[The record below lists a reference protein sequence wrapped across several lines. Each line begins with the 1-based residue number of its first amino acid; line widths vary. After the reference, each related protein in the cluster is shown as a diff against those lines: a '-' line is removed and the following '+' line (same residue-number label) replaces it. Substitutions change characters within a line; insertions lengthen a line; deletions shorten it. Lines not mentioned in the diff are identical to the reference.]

1 MSVEYGPKGVVGV
14 LTPQANTTVEPEYAI
29 LTPPGYA
36 FLNARLLSP
45 QKTIEDRLVDYF
57 ATVQNYTNQFA
68 NAPIGALAVATT
80 GMSYLVGKEAED
92 KKLGDMSAKLGIP
105 VMTAATSVC
114 MALDALGAKRI
125 GLISPYDGN
134 LDAASTPYWESRGYT
149 VAAKTKASQAAAGEN
164 FHPIYSLPSGA
175 AQQALDAIADDSLDA
190 IVMLGTGMPTL
201 GPIARTPFL
210 GRTPVLSCMFALI
223 WANMV
228 ALDGRKP
235 SGDDLL
241 KWLNGIWWRERMN
254 APAI

>member
-36 FLNARLLSP
+36 VLNARLLSP
-45 QKTIEDRLVDYF
+45 HKTIEERLVDYF
-57 ATVQNYTNQFA
+57 ANVQTYTNQFA
-68 NAPIGALAVATT
+68 NAPIGVLAVATT

-92 KKLGDMSAKLGIP
+92 RKLGEMSAKLGIP
-105 VMTAATSVC
+105 VQTAATAVC

-134 LDAASTPYWESRGYT
+134 LDAASTPYWETRGYT
-149 VAAKTKASQAAAGEN
+149 VAAKTKASQSTGEN

-175 AQQALDAIADDSLDA
+175 AQQALEAIADQNLDA

-223 WANMV
+223 WANTV
-228 ALDGRKP
+228 ALGGGQP

-241 KWLNGIWWRERMN
+241 KWLNGKWWRERMT